1 MKGKKMEQMKIIQSM
16 LDKAKKHNLEMEC
29 IVTMINSLIG
39 VTDEELENACNDA
52 LNEWDI

>member
-1 MKGKKMEQMKIIQSM
+1 M